1 MPKHQRVNSYK
12 PQGDRRRTSVW
23 S

>member
-12 PQGDRRRTSVW
+12 PQGDRRMTSVW